1 MRQLPERSTRCY
13 ILYDLIDKN
22 MFSAATSPK
31 VSIIMT
37 TYNGGK
43 YIFETIESIRNQTHK
58 NWELI
63 AVDDG
68 SSDNTCDIIVAIKD
82 ERIHLYKA
90 GRIGTNG
97 TLKNIGL
104 NMTSGELIA
113 FIDHDDLWA
122 PEKIEKQVAAL
133 QQYGEA
139 GFSLT
144 GGYNF
149 RKQGEPSEYFYKQRD
164 GIRVDNVFIS
174 FFRSELPG
182 FTQALMLRKKCI
194 DVTGLFNETK
204 SFADVDF
211 ILKLAYHFKAAIL
224 YEPLLFR
231 RLHDTNYIHSN
242 WEKGHH
248 EGIEIIQSYKNRLDR
263 KIFRDALFRSH
274 INFGEKYISYKQ
286 SRKAIQHFLR
296 AWENKIFSIIPFKK
310 IMKAILYFFR

>member
-1 MRQLPERSTRCY
+1 MV
-13 ILYDLIDKN
+13 
-22 MFSAATSPK
+22 SAATSPK

-43 YIFETIESIRNQTHK
+43 YIIETIESIRDQTYK

-63 AVDDG
+63 IVDDG
-68 SSDNTCDIIVAIKD
+68 STDNSPDIVNAVKD

-104 NMTSGELIA
+104 KTVSGELIA

-122 PEKIEKQVAAL
+122 PQKIEKQVAAL
-133 QQYGEA
+133 QQYKEA

-149 RKQGEPSEYFYKQRD
+149 RKQGEPSEYFYKQRE
-164 GIRVDNVFIS
+164 GTRVDHVFIS
-174 FFRSELPG
+174 FFMSELPG
-182 FTQALMLRKKCI
+182 FTQALMLRKECI
-194 DVTGLFNETK
+194 VVTGGFNETK
-204 SFADVDF
+204 SYSDVDF
-211 ILKLAYHFKAAIL
+211 ILELAYHFKAVIL

-231 RLHDTNYIHSN
+231 RLHDANYNYSA

-248 EGIEIIQSYKNRLDR
+248 EGIEIIQSNKSRIDR
-263 KIFRDALFRSH
+263 NIFRDALFRSH
-274 INFGEKYISYKQ
+274 INFGEDYIFHKRSG
-286 SRKAIQHFLR
+286 KAIGQFFK
-296 AWENKIFSIIPFKK
+296 AWENNIFSIIPIKK
-310 IMKAILYFFR
+310 MAKAILFFFR

>member
-1 MRQLPERSTRCY
+1 MS
-13 ILYDLIDKN
+13 
-22 MFSAATSPK
+22 SAATSPK

-43 YIFETIESIRNQTHK
+43 YIFETIESIRNQTYK

-63 AVDDG
+63 VIDDG
-68 SSDNTCDIIVAIKD
+68 STDNTCDIINAVED
-82 ERIHLYKA
+82 ERINLYNA
-90 GRIGTNG
+90 GRIGING
-97 TLKNIGL
+97 ALKNIGL
-104 NMTSGELIA
+104 TKTSGELIA

-122 PEKIEKQVAAL
+122 REKIEKQAAAL

-149 RKQGEPSEYFYKQRD
+149 TKKGEPPEYFYKQRD
-164 GIRVDNVFIS
+164 GVKVDNVFNS

-182 FTQALMLRKKCI
+182 FTQALMMRKKCI
-194 DVTGLFNETK
+194 NVTGPFNETK

-211 ILKLAYHFKAAIL
+211 ILKLAYHFKAVIL

-231 RLHDTNYIHSN
+231 RLHDTNFIHSN
-242 WEKGHH
+242 WEKGHQ

-263 KIFRDALFRSH
+263 NIFRDALFRSH
-274 INFGEKYISYKQ
+274 INFGEKYISHKQ
-286 SRKAIQHFLR
+286 SRKAIEHFFR
-296 AWENKIFSIIPFKK
+296 AWGNKTFSIIPLKK
-310 IMKAILYFFR
+310 MMKAIVYFFR

>member
-1 MRQLPERSTRCY
+1 M
-13 ILYDLIDKN
+13 N
-22 MFSAATSPK
+22 SAASSQK

-43 YIFETIESIRNQTHK
+43 YILETIESIRNQTYR

-63 AVDDG
+63 IVDDG
-68 SSDNTCDIIVAIKD
+68 STDNTRDIIGAVKD
-82 ERIHLYKA
+82 ERIRIHKA

-104 NMTSGELIA
+104 GIASGELVA

-122 PEKIEKQVAAL
+122 PEKIEKQVTAL
-133 QQYGEA
+133 QHYGEA

-149 RKQGEPSEYFYKQRD
+149 RKPGEPLEYFYKQRE
-164 GIRVDNVFIS
+164 GTKVDNVFNS

-182 FTQALMLRKKCI
+182 FTQALMLQKKCI
-194 DVTGLFNETK
+194 DVTGGFNETK
-204 SFADVDF
+204 SFSDVDF
-211 ILKLAYHFKAAIL
+211 ILKLAYHFKAVIL

-242 WEKGHH
+242 WEKGYH
-248 EGIEIIQSYKNRLDR
+248 EGIEIIQSYKSKLDR
-263 KIFRDALFRSH
+263 SIFRDALFRSH
-274 INFGEKYISYKQ
+274 INFGEKYIFHKC
-286 SRKAIQHFLR
+286 SRKAIGQFFR
-296 AWENKIFSIIPFKK
+296 AWENNIFSIIPVKK
-310 IMKAILYFFR
+310 MAKAIVFFFDKNRREGRRRT

>member
-1 MRQLPERSTRCY
+1 
-13 ILYDLIDKN
+13 
-22 MFSAATSPK
+22 MFSATASPK

-43 YIFETIESIRNQTHK
+43 YVFETIESIRNQTYK
-58 NWELI
+58 NWEVI
-63 AVDDG
+63 VVDDG
-68 SSDNTCDIIVAIKD
+68 SADNTCDIINAVKD

-90 GRIGTNG
+90 GRIGING

-149 RKQGEPSEYFYKQRD
+149 RKQWEPSEYFYNQRE
-164 GIRVDNVFIS
+164 GIRVDNVFTS

-194 DVTGLFNETK
+194 EVTGPFNETK
-204 SFADVDF
+204 SFSDVDF
-211 ILKLAYHFKAAIL
+211 ILKLAYHFKAVIL

-248 EGIEIIQSYKNRLDR
+248 EGIEIIQSYKNRLNR
-263 KIFRDALFRSH
+263 NIYRDALFRSH
-274 INFGEKYISYKQ
+274 INFGEKYISHNQ

-296 AWENKIFSIIPFKK
+296 AWENKIFSIVPFKK
-310 IMKAILYFFR
+310 MMKAIIYFFR